1 MQADGTKPESTNT
14 ESRHLSE
21 PLFMA
26 NQNTRLPSRGLGQRW
41 GRRWGLSMV
50 AISAALLT
58 ACERKAGY
66 SQKSPEAVVETAVL
80 MVKNGDVQL
89 LPQLI
94 YAESKEGRIVL
105 QRTGQLFKSL
115 SLLAKDLE
123 VKFPKE
129 VGELKA
135 QAEAAA
141 KEGKASSLLGEVM
154 SQVGGQSTQNM
165 ARRRPPQPDGA
176 QQEQF
181 QSAMSLLF
189 ADPFSMLT
197 GIEKKVSTVPI
208 DNDTVAVLYDGKMV
222 APPLGLLMRRKDDR
236 WYVALPS
243 NIPMVQQY
251 LPQNRSEFQI
261 VASLIRV
268 IDNAVIDLRKDV
280 NSGEV
285 QNLEDLSRKTG
296 EKAFIPA
303 MLTFFAYGKAVEN
316 RLQAGKA
323 DAAPTTP
330 APAAPG
336 GK

>member
-1 MQADGTKPESTNT
+1 MPGLLSGVSSTHVQS
-14 ESRHLSE
+14 SRSSGWR
-21 PLFMA
+21 
-26 NQNTRLPSRGLGQRW
+26 RLIVGIT
-41 GRRWGLSMV
+41 
-50 AISAALLT
+50 AAAALSLT
-58 ACERKAGY
+58 ACERKPSY

-89 LPQLI
+89 LTQLI

-123 VKFPKE
+123 AKFPNE
-129 VGELKA
+129 VAQLKA
-135 QAEAAA
+135 KAEQAA
-141 KEGKASSLLGEVM
+141 KDGKATGILSDIM
-154 SQVGGQSTQNM
+154 TQVGGESTRPGN
-165 ARRRPPQPDGA
+165 RRRQPPQPDGD

-181 QSAMSLLF
+181 QSAVSLLF

-197 GIEKKVSTVPI
+197 GIEKKITTTPI
-208 DNDTVAVLYDGKMV
+208 DNDTVAILYDGQMV
-222 APPLGLLMRRKDDR
+222 LPPFGLLMRRKDDR
-236 WYVALPS
+236 WYLALPS
-243 NIPMVQQY
+243 NIPVVQQY

-261 VASLIRV
+261 VASLVRV
-268 IDNAVIDLRKDV
+268 LDNAVIDLRKDV

-285 QNLEDLSRKTG
+285 RTLEDVSRKTG

-316 RLQAGKA
+316 RLNAGKE
-323 DAAPTTP
+323 
-330 APAAPG
+330 APAVQGTKQPG

>member
-1 MQADGTKPESTNT
+1 MPAVLNLPLTFASRVRRISIACAAAVVVTLSGCDRKPS
-14 ESRHLSE
+14 
-21 PLFMA
+21 
-26 NQNTRLPSRGLGQRW
+26 
-41 GRRWGLSMV
+41 
-50 AISAALLT
+50 
-58 ACERKAGY
+58 Y
-66 SQKSPEAVVETAVL
+66 SQKSPEAVVETASL
-80 MVKNGDVQL
+80 MIKNGDVQL
-89 LPQLI
+89 LTQLV

-115 SLLAKDLE
+115 ALLAKDLE
-123 VKFPKE
+123 AKFPNE
-129 VGELKA
+129 VAQLKA

-141 KEGKASSLLGEVM
+141 KDGKASNLLSEVI
-154 SQVGGQSTQNM
+154 SQVGGGGGGGRPGGM
-165 ARRRPPQPDGA
+165 RRPPAQPDGA

-197 GIEKKVSTVPI
+197 GIEKKISTVPI
-208 DNDTVAVLYDGKMV
+208 DNDTVAVLYDGQMV
-222 APPLGLLMRRKDDR
+222 MPPLGLLMRRKDDR

-243 NIPMVQQY
+243 NIPVVQQY

-261 VASLIRV
+261 VASLVRV

-285 QNLEDLSRKTG
+285 RTLEDVSRKTG

-316 RLQAGKA
+316 RMQAAKG
-323 DAAPTTP
+323 DAAQTAPANTP
-330 APAAPG
+330 AVTPKSG

>member
-1 MQADGTKPESTNT
+1 MLKLMPMRAIP
-14 ESRHLSE
+14 
-21 PLFMA
+21 F
-26 NQNTRLPSRGLGQRW
+26 TRPTR
-41 GRRWGLSMV
+41 
-50 AISAALLT
+50 AARSITAWIAGAMTALT
-58 ACERKAGY
+58 ITAGCERKPSY

-94 YAESKEGRIVL
+94 YAESNEGRIVL

-123 VKFPKE
+123 TKFPTE
-129 VGELKA
+129 VAELKA
-135 QAEAAA
+135 KAEAAA
-141 KEGKASSLLGEVM
+141 KDGKASNLLSEIM
-154 SQVGGQSTQNM
+154 TQVGGESTRPGS
-165 ARRRPPQPDGA
+165 RRRPPTQPDGA

-208 DNDTVAVLYDGKMV
+208 DNDTVAVLYDGQMV
-222 APPLGLLMRRKDDR
+222 MPPLGLLMRRKDDR

-261 VASLIRV
+261 VASLVRV
-268 IDNAVIDLRKDV
+268 IDNALIDLRKDV

-285 QNLEDLSRKTG
+285 QTLEDLSRKTG

-323 DAAPTTP
+323 DAAQTTP
-330 APAAPG
+330 APSG

>member
-1 MQADGTKPESTNT
+1 MPNLST
-14 ESRHLSE
+14 HLSFE
-21 PLFMA
+21 GA
-26 NQNTRLPSRGLGQRW
+26 
-41 GRRWGLSMV
+41 RRWVLGIFCIGS
-50 AISAALLT
+50 ILLA
-58 ACERKAGY
+58 ACERKPSY

-89 LPQLI
+89 LTQLI

-123 VKFPKE
+123 AKFPGE

-135 QAEAAA
+135 KAEQAA
-141 KEGKASSLLGEVM
+141 KDGKASGLIGELV
-154 SQVGGQSTQNM
+154 SQVGGESTRPGP
-165 ARRRPPQPDGA
+165 RRRGGPPQPDGA

-208 DNDTVAVLYDGKMV
+208 DNDTVAVLYDGQMV
-222 APPLGLLMRRKDDR
+222 MPPLGLLMRRKDDR

-243 NIPMVQQY
+243 NIPMLQQY

-261 VASLIRV
+261 LASLV
-268 IDNAVIDLRKDV
+268 KVLDNAVIDLRKDV

-285 QNLEDLSRKTG
+285 RTLEDVSRKTG
-296 EKAFIPA
+296 EKAFLPA

-316 RLQAGKA
+316 RMQANKE
-323 DAAPTTP
+323 TP
-330 APAAPG
+330 ATPG
-336 GK
+336 AK